1 MTSYFT
7 REAARA
13 ELSVHIQHPRPTP
26 ARRLPA
32 PLVTTARKVN
42 AVSCPTEKELAGSL
56 QAALSVD
63 MAYGEIPW
71 EYATV
76 AEIAATGVD
85 PTHSISR
92 DIDERVRQ
100 TGQPREQV
108 VARVT
113 EIVDRLLASRITF
126 GRPDKPY
133 FYVGSPPQQHITAR
147 SPFGDGAAA
156 DLSPNEL
163 EFSINEGSDSRYLF
177 LSGADVDALIVGLL
191 RWACRS
197 SRPRRRQQ
205 SRPQQQR

>member
-1 MTSYFT
+1 M
-7 REAARA
+7 
-13 ELSVHIQHPRPTP
+13 
-26 ARRLPA
+26 
-32 PLVTTARKVN
+32 
-42 AVSCPTEKELAGSL
+42 SCPTEKELAGSL
-56 QAALSVD
+56 EAALSVD

-71 EYATV
+71 ECATV
-76 AEIAATGVD
+76 ADIAATGVD
-85 PTHSISR
+85 PAHPISR

-126 GRPDKPY
+126 GRPDKPS

-147 SPFGDGAAA
+147 SPFVDGAAA

-163 EFSINEGSDSRYLF
+163 KFSMNEGSDYLSLL

-191 RWACRS
+191 RWRAAHPDHVATNNHDHS
-197 SRPRRRQQ
+197 SSDGPARH
-205 SRPQQQR
+205 